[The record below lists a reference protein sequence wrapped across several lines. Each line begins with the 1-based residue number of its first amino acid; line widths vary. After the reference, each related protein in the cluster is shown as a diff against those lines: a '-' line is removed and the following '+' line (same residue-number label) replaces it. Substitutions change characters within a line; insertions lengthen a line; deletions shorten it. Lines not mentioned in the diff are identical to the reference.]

1 MRHREVKELTL
12 EHTGNEWYSCNG
24 NPDNNSTLFTLRYQ
38 VRLELSLGAYYVF
51 FKKPAKKT

>member
-24 NPDNNSTLFTLRYQ
+24 NPDN
-38 VRLELSLGAYYVF
+38 RLHALYS
-51 FKKPAKKT
+51 